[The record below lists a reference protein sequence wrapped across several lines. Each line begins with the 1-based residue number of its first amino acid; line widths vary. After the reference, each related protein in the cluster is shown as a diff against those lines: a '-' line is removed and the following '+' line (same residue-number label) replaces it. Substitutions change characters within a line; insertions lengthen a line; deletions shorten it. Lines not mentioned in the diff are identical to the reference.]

1 MVLKIE
7 LFRSGAG
14 IVMALSG
21 NLSSQGVQQLKAHV
35 DDARDC
41 VALDLGEVRRVD
53 LDAAHFLASLRARG
67 IELRGLPPYVRE
79 WVRLESPRVI
89 ELQRGSRANAPE
101 TTHAKDESWKEC

>member
-14 IVMALSG
+14 TVMVLSG
-21 NLSSQGVQQLKAHV
+21 SIASPNVQQLKAHL

-41 VALDLGEVRRVD
+41 VALDLREVRRVD
-53 LDAAHFLASLRARG
+53 LDAVHFLASLQGRG

-79 WVRLESPRVI
+79 WIRLERPRVV
-89 ELQRGSRANAPE
+89 EPPSGSRANAPE
-101 TTHAKDESWKEC
+101 PTHAKEKSWNGC